1 MCSREKE
8 NIIVKPD
15 NNKVSH
21 HHTALSS
28 LVSLLEY
35 SYPVPE
41 EKNVNIIDADLIPHT
56 ETTTTSPSSLNTTSP
71 SITDKAR
78 AKLSPKQKTD
88 SDSVIKSQ
96 KKNKKKVGFAKKLV
110 TTGDVQCWKK
120 YNIID
125 SVSIS
130 LLRRR
135 NVLEEEATTKC
146 LCEIF

>member
-15 NNKVSH
+15 NNKVSL

-35 SYPVPE
+35 TYPVPE

-78 AKLSPKQKTD
+78 AKLLP
-88 SDSVIKSQ
+88 
-96 KKNKKKVGFAKKLV
+96 KKKI
-110 TTGDVQCWKK
+110 Q
-120 YNIID
+120 Y
-125 SVSIS
+125 
-130 LLRRR
+130 
-135 NVLEEEATTKC
+135 
-146 LCEIF
+146 

>member
-15 NNKVSH
+15 NNKVSL

-35 SYPVPE
+35 TYPVPE

-78 AKLSPKQKTD
+78 AKLSPKKKTD
-88 SDSVIKSQ
+88 TVLKSQ
-96 KKNKKKVGFAKKLV
+96 KKNKKKVSFAKKFI
-110 TTGDVQCWKK
+110 TTVEIQLLEKVQCYRFSFDFFIKK
-120 YNIID
+120 KKHFRGRGNNE
-125 SVSIS
+125 V
-130 LLRRR
+130 R
-135 NVLEEEATTKC
+135 V
-146 LCEIF
+146 

>member
-15 NNKVSH
+15 NNKVSL

-35 SYPVPE
+35 TYPVPE

-78 AKLSPKQKTD
+78 ASLSPKKKTD
-88 SDSVIKSQ
+88 TVLKSQ
-96 KKNKKKVGFAKKLV
+96 KKNQKKVSFAKKFI
-110 TTGDVQCWKK
+110 TTVEIQCWKK
-120 YNIID
+120 YNVID

-135 NVLEEEATTKC
+135 NILEDEATTKC
-146 LCEIF
+146 VCEIF

>member
-15 NNKVSH
+15 NNKVSL

-35 SYPVPE
+35 TYPVPE

-56 ETTTTSPSSLNTTSP
+56 ETTSPSSLNTTSP

-78 AKLSPKQKTD
+78 ASLSPKKKT
-88 SDSVIKSQ
+88 Q
-96 KKNKKKVGFAKKLV
+96 
-110 TTGDVQCWKK
+110 
-120 YNIID
+120 Y
-125 SVSIS
+125 
-130 LLRRR
+130 
-135 NVLEEEATTKC
+135 
-146 LCEIF
+146 

>member
-15 NNKVSH
+15 NNKVSL

-28 LVSLLEY
+28 LVSLLE
-35 SYPVPE
+35 YPVPE

-78 AKLSPKQKTD
+78 AKLSPKKKT
-88 SDSVIKSQ
+88 Q
-96 KKNKKKVGFAKKLV
+96 
-110 TTGDVQCWKK
+110 
-120 YNIID
+120 Y
-125 SVSIS
+125 
-130 LLRRR
+130 
-135 NVLEEEATTKC
+135 
-146 LCEIF
+146 

>member
-1 MCSREKE
+1 MCSNEE
-8 NIIVKPD
+8 NIIVQPD
-15 NNKVSH
+15 NNKVSL

-35 SYPVPE
+35 TYPVPE

-56 ETTTTSPSSLNTTSP
+56 ETTSPSSLNTTSP

-78 AKLSPKQKTD
+78 ASLSPKKKTD
-88 SDSVIKSQ
+88 TVLKSQ
-96 KKNKKKVGFAKKLV
+96 KKNKKKVSFAKKFI
-110 TTGDVQCWKK
+110 TTVEVQCWKK
-120 YNIID
+120 YNVID

-135 NVLEEEATTKC
+135 NILEDEATTKC
-146 LCEIF
+146 VCEIF

>member
-8 NIIVKPD
+8 NIIVNPD
-15 NNKVSH
+15 NNKVSL

-41 EKNVNIIDADLIPHT
+41 EKNVNIIDAEFIPHT

-78 AKLSPKQKTD
+78 AKLSPRQKT
-88 SDSVIKSQ
+88 DSVIKSQ

-110 TTGDVQCWKK
+110 TTVDVQCWKK

-135 NVLEEEATTKC
+135 NILEEEATTKC

>member
-15 NNKVSH
+15 NNKVSL

-35 SYPVPE
+35 TYPE

-71 SITDKAR
+71 SISDKAR
-78 AKLSPKQKTD
+78 AKLSPKKKT
-88 SDSVIKSQ
+88 Q
-96 KKNKKKVGFAKKLV
+96 N
-110 TTGDVQCWKK
+110 
-120 YNIID
+120 
-125 SVSIS
+125 
-130 LLRRR
+130 
-135 NVLEEEATTKC
+135 
-146 LCEIF
+146 

>member
-1 MCSREKE
+1 MCSNEE

-15 NNKVSH
+15 NNKVSL

-35 SYPVPE
+35 TYPVPE

-78 AKLSPKQKTD
+78 ASLSPKKKTD
-88 SDSVIKSQ
+88 TVLKSQ
-96 KKNKKKVGFAKKLV
+96 KKNKKKVSFAKKFI
-110 TTGDVQCWKK
+110 TTVEIQCWKK
-120 YNIID
+120 YNVID

-135 NVLEEEATTKC
+135 NILEDEATTKC
-146 LCEIF
+146 VCEIF

>member
-1 MCSREKE
+1 MCSNEE
-8 NIIVKPD
+8 IIIVKPD
-15 NNKVSH
+15 NNKVSL

-35 SYPVPE
+35 TYPVPE

-78 AKLSPKQKTD
+78 ASLSPKKKTD
-88 SDSVIKSQ
+88 TVLKSQ
-96 KKNKKKVGFAKKLV
+96 KKNKKKVSFAKKFI
-110 TTGDVQCWKK
+110 TTVEVQCWKK
-120 YNIID
+120 YNVID

-135 NVLEEEATTKC
+135 NILEDEATTKC
-146 LCEIF
+146 VCEIF

>member
-1 MCSREKE
+1 MYSEEKE
-8 NIIVKPD
+8 NIIVNPD
-15 NNKVSH
+15 NNKVSL

-41 EKNVNIIDADLIPHT
+41 EKNVNIIDAEFIPHT

-78 AKLSPKQKTD
+78 AKLSPRQKT
-88 SDSVIKSQ
+88 DSVIKSQ

-110 TTGDVQCWKK
+110 TTVDVQCWKK
-120 YNIID
+120 YNIMD

-135 NVLEEEATTKC
+135 NILEEEATTKC